1 MPNLSASIKSKLPK
15 VGTTIFSK
23 MSALAAQEKAL
34 NLSQG
39 FPDFDCS
46 PRLIELVTKAMYS
59 GMNQYAPMPG
69 LLSLREA
76 IAKKTEDL
84 YTGIYH

>member
-1 MPNLSASIKSKLPK
+1 MPQLSASIRTKLPK

-23 MSALAAQEKAL
+23 MSALAAQERAL

-46 PRLIELVTKAMYS
+46 PKLTELVTKAM
-59 GMNQYAPMPG
+59 
-69 LLSLREA
+69 
-76 IAKKTEDL
+76 
-84 YTGIYH
+84 